1 MDIILIV
8 LGALCLVAGILGA
21 VLPVIPGPP
30 LAYLGLWLLQWSSY
44 APFSG
49 VFLGVW
55 ALVATLVTVL
65 DYYVPIWGTR
75 KFGGSTAGVR
85 GSTIGLLL
93 GVFAFPPWGIVLGP
107 FIGAMTAEL
116 LVNVRDPG
124 KAFKSGLGSLVGF
137 LLGTGLKLGAGLMM
151 AFYFVQAL
159 LAGAPPVAG

>member
-1 MDIILIV
+1 MDAVLIG
-8 LGALCLVAGILGA
+8 LGALCIIAGILGA

-49 VFLGVW
+49 GFL
-55 ALVATLVTVL
+55 ALWGLIAVLVTVL

-75 KFGGSTAGVR
+75 KFGGSDAGVR

-93 GVFAFPPWGIVLGP
+93 GVFVFPPWGIVLGP
-107 FIGAMTAEL
+107 FIGAMVAEML
-116 LVNVRDPG
+116 INVRDPG

-137 LLGTGLKLGAGLMM
+137 LLGTGLKLGVGMMM
-151 AFYFVQAL
+151 AVYFVQAL
-159 LAGAPPVAG
+159 L